1 MKKPTSGDEILLNS
15 GLIAVII
22 KQNGYEPNGIV
33 WYEIHG
39 MTGVLKK
46 QNTTTPCLTWCKHK
60 EMWVQCEDEN
70 LMGV

>member
-33 WYEIHG
+33 WYELNPVI
-39 MTGVLKK
+39 VKALKIYT
-46 QNTTTPCLTWCKHK
+46 NN
-60 EMWVQCEDEN
+60 EN
-70 LMGV
+70 SLN